1 MDISTRCHYRGGKFG
16 RAEQAFEID
25 FYKYIDSIK
34 IGAEGFYHRIADFT
48 TKKSGIVDSERIKN
62 VVGIMLAKHDH
73 FKSENEKKFYSSF
86 LYCALT
92 LCSLEFKYVSEEAP
106 EHPFVFPAQY
116 FDKKPD
122 FRFFVEN
129 AVIEADPDD
138 KTTLGLES
146 YGMFHEGFTCLYK
159 LLAGKEIELE
169 TVYTPVEISDRE
181 QQEIMDDLIEDT
193 ADLDDLSLYEENF
206 FDEYD
211 GDESDDGIDSEEI
224 AEINLINTNKIKSV
238 YPGYKDYITYL
249 ERFNKLFKENA
260 STDFFK
266 TVKEMVSAFLI
277 EGGYS
282 IYNNEDALV
291 DTMVMLKNVNRTMY
305 RSLYKRGI

>member
-1 MDISTRCHYRGGKFG
+1 MILSQMNKD
-16 RAEQAFEID
+16 Q
-25 FYKYIDSIK
+25 
-34 IGAEGFYHRIADFT
+34 
-48 TKKSGIVDSERIKN
+48 
-62 VVGIMLAKHDH
+62 LAS

-92 LCSLEFKYVSEEAP
+92 LCSLEFKYVPEEDP
-106 EHPFVFPAQY
+106 EHPFAFPVQY

-122 FRFFVEN
+122 FRFVVEN
-129 AVIEADPDD
+129 AVIETDPDD

-224 AEINLINTNKIKSV
+224 VELHELQVARHDVAHARAPYDVRDRGARRHKAELQVAARLGVVVFGTRARKHPKTEESLRWETDVLPQKGADAGHAGALHAASRRITIVKGGTLAVKHR
-238 YPGYKDYITYL
+238 PG
-249 ERFNKLFKENA
+249 
-260 STDFFK
+260 
-266 TVKEMVSAFLI
+266 
-277 EGGYS
+277 
-282 IYNNEDALV
+282 
-291 DTMVMLKNVNRTMY
+291 
-305 RSLYKRGI
+305 